1 MTFLFGRKSDKR
13 SLAHKID
20 SVAQYV
26 HHMVGNSGQETDLE
40 LQNVGSSQ
48 VDSSGEVEVGEEEL
62 HQQPQLEQ
70 HLEQYFDQQPERY
83 LEQQSVLLE
92 QPLFQPPEQHSERPQ
107 FHQHDHESE
116 WPYVQHSQRQFE
128 QPNFQNLVQ
137 PCTERSPLSASFSH
151 RQTYSPAPQ
160 LRSPSQQS
168 QLSNFLQCMARFG
181 GPVALMR
188 FILSSWWRTVLFLL
202 VAGALLYQYPS
213 VLLRFL
219 CALER
224 ILVGDDRFELCQ
236 LQ

>member
-1 MTFLFGRKSDKR
+1 MTFLFGRKADKR

-26 HHMVGNSGQETDLE
+26 HHMVGNSDQETDLE

-48 VDSSGEVEVGEEEL
+48 VDLSSEVEVGEEEP
-62 HQQPQLEQ
+62 HQQPQREQ
-70 HLEQYFDQQPERY
+70 HLEQYFDQQRH

-92 QPLFQPPEQHSERPQ
+92 QPHFEPPEHHSKRPQ
-107 FHQHDHESE
+107 FLQRDHESE
-116 WPYVQHSQRQFE
+116 WPHVQHSQREFE

-137 PCTERSPLSASFSH
+137 PCTERSPLSTSFSH
-151 RQTYSPAPQ
+151 RQTYSPAQQ
-160 LRSPSQQS
+160 LHSPSQQS

-202 VAGALLYQYPS
+202 VAGALLYQYPGI
-213 VLLRFL
+213 LLRFL